1 MGDVDESSSSGKGN
15 NVKKIFHEIPRGK
28 PKSGR
33 GWKTTRLERHSTI
46 KKVKRF
52 RTSWNEKMALKDQRR
67 QTKELQVR
75 LKEEKDRAKQLKRQR
90 TEENKR
96 KKLENQR
103 KAEIVQPIKNTAKIK
118 KMKKKQL
125 RMIETR

>member
-1 MGDVDESSSSGKGN
+1 MEAASSNESQSIANKA
-15 NVKKIFHEIPRGK
+15 KQIFHEIPRGK

-33 GWKTTRLERHSTI
+33 GWKTTRTERHSTI

-52 RTSWNEKMALKDQRR
+52 KTSWAEKMSLKDQKR

-75 LKEEKDRAKQLKRQR
+75 LKEQKDRAKQLKRER
-90 TEENKR
+90 AEENRR

-103 KAEIVQPIKNTAKIK
+103 KAEIVQPIKHTAKIK